1 MGRKPTPQVVQE
13 PLVSRTQR
21 KDSEKNVLLVC
32 TVTFAKKSRYTTK
45 FHHLRDNKMVKV
57 SRK

>member
-21 KDSEKNVLLVC
+21 KDLRRMSSLSVLQPLQRRAD
-32 TVTFAKKSRYTTK
+32 TLQNFTT
-45 FHHLRDNKMVKV
+45 
-57 SRK
+57 